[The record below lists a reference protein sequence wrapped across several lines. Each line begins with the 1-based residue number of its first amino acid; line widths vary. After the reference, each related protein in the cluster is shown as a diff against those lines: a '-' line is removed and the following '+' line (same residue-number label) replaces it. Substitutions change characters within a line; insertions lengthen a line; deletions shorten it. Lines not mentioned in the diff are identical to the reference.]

1 MSEERLELEK
11 IPPPGEAPL
20 MRPGYPR
27 IGGYPDATPYGYGY
41 GYPEGDE
48 RAYLRQMWRAIK
60 KRKLVIM
67 VIAIIVTAVVT
78 IEVYRT
84 KSTYQAST
92 TVEIG
97 KDNAM
102 LRTGGGLVLQT
113 DDGEDNMYYV
123 QTAMKTRIRQ
133 LQSRPLLEEVVLNL
147 KLDQNPRLMDV
158 NTRRSI
164 FEAVKSI
171 AGRFSP
177 QEPWTPPAVSE
188 TPITDVVSERSRE
201 QSARL
206 APYVDVLVANLSA
219 EPLADTRMLVISFTH
234 TDPVLA
240 ADIVDN
246 VAQVFIKRSFENKTE
261 KYNNTS
267 DWLDRT
273 TRELK
278 AKVEESEKELADYSS
293 GHNIYSA
300 DAKENLAV
308 EKLTKLH
315 SELTRAQTERLL
327 KQSLYEEV
335 KAGRVMQLP
344 EAFSDPRSSELKKRL
359 GELSVTLTQLEL
371 TYGPRHPKIV
381 STKEEIASIQRQL
394 DESKGSLQDKLK
406 ADYERAARDEGSLG
420 AALEIAKN
428 EAAQQNQASIQF
440 NILKK
445 NVETANTLYT
455 EFLQRTNQ
463 AKIQEHEQHNTL
475 KMIDPPQVPTSPVA
489 PNRPRTIMI
498 GFLMSLVAGLALVFF
513 LEYLDNTVKTVED
526 VSRYTQLPALSVIP
540 AIRGRKQ
547 RSLKSG
553 SNGSKR
559 SSELALTN
567 GKGKGSGHGSGNGN
581 GFNADQLLA
590 LDSRSSVAEA
600 YRVLRT
606 SVLLSSTENPPKTIL
621 VTSGQPG
628 EGKTTTAVNTAISL
642 SQLGASVLIIDC
654 DLRKPS
660 VHKLLGVDHVEG
672 VSSYLSRRMALDDV
686 IQKLPIPNLSVM
698 TSGRIPPNPAE
709 MISSTRMKEMLAIL
723 CERFDHIII
732 DSPPLL
738 KVTDPVILSTLVD
751 GVILV
756 VHGGKSSRDVV
767 RRTRQELSIAGAR
780 IFGVV
785 LNNVSVHDEAYDS
798 YYYEEYGDYEKTAGA
813 AAE

>member
-1 MSEERLELEK
+1 MSDERLELEK

-41 GYPEGDE
+41 GYPDGDE

-113 DDGEDNMYYV
+113 DDGDDNMYYV

-147 KLDQNPRLMDV
+147 KLDQNPRLMEV

-164 FEAVKSI
+164 FEAIKSI

-206 APYVDVLVANLSA
+206 APYVDVLAANLTA
-219 EPLADTRMLVISFTH
+219 EPLSDTRMLVISFTH

-261 KYNNTS
+261 KYNTTS
-267 DWLDRT
+267 DWLDRS

-293 GHNIYSA
+293 GHNIYSS

-371 TYGPRHPKIV
+371 TYGPKHPKIV
-381 STKEEIASIQRQL
+381 STKEEIGSIQRQL
-394 DESKGSLQDKLK
+394 DESKGSLQEKLK

-420 AALEIAKN
+420 AALELAKN

-445 NVETANTLYT
+445 NVETANSLYT

-547 RSLKSG
+547 RSLKG
-553 SNGSKR
+553 RNGSKG

-567 GKGKGSGHGSGNGN
+567 GQGKGNGHGSGNGT
-581 GFNADQLLA
+581 GFNAEQLLA

-606 SVLLSSTENPPKTIL
+606 SVLLSSTEKPPKTIL

-672 VSSYLSRRMALDDV
+672 VSSYMSRRMALDDV
-686 IQKLPIPNLSVM
+686 IHKLPIPNLSVM

>member
-1 MSEERLELEK
+1 MSDERVELERVS
-11 IPPPGEAPL
+11 PVDEAPL

-41 GYPEGDE
+41 GYPDADE
-48 RAYLRQMWRAIK
+48 RTYLRRMWRAIK
-60 KRKLVIM
+60 KRKLVII
-67 VIAIIVTAVVT
+67 VIAVIVTAVVT
-78 IEVYRT
+78 VEVYRT

-97 KDNAM
+97 KDNRM
-102 LRTGGGLVLQT
+102 VVRTGDLVLQA
-113 DDGEDNMYYV
+113 DDGDDMFYV

-133 LQSRPLLEEVVLNL
+133 LQSRPLLEDVVVNL
-147 KLDQNPRLMDV
+147 KLDQNPRFMDV
-158 NTRRSI
+158 TKRRSI
-164 FEAVKSI
+164 PEAIKSI
-171 AGRFSP
+171 LGRFAP
-177 QEPWTPPAVSE
+177 QEPWTPPAVAE
-188 TPITDVVSERSRE
+188 TPTANSITEHSRE
-201 QSARL
+201 ESARL
-206 APYVDVLVANLSA
+206 APYVDVLASNLSA
-219 EPLADTRMLVISFTH
+219 EPLADTRMLVISVTH
-234 TDPVLA
+234 TDPILA

-246 VAQVFIKRSFENKTE
+246 IAQVFIKRSFETKTE
-261 KYNNTS
+261 KYTNAS
-267 DWLDRT
+267 EWLDRS

-278 AKVEESEKELADYSS
+278 AKVEQAEKELADYSS
-293 GHNIYSA
+293 SHNIYSA

-308 EKLTKLH
+308 EKLTRLH
-315 SELTRAQTERLL
+315 AEVTRAQTERLL
-327 KQSLYEEV
+327 KQSLFEEV
-335 KAGRVMQLP
+335 KAGRVAQLP
-344 EAFSDPRSSELKKRL
+344 DAFSDPRTAELKKRL

-371 TYGPRHPKIV
+371 TFGPRHPKIV
-381 STKEEIASIQRQL
+381 ATKEEIASIQKQI
-394 DESKGSLQDKLK
+394 DESKGSLQEKLK
-406 ADYERAARDEGSLG
+406 ADYERATRDEASLV

-428 EAAQQNQASIQF
+428 EAAQQNQAAIQF
-440 NILKK
+440 NIKK
-445 NVETANTLYT
+445 KDVETANELYT
-455 EFLQRTNQ
+455 QFLQRTNQ

-475 KMIDPPQVPTSPVA
+475 KMIDPPQVPMSPVA
-489 PNRPRTIMI
+489 PNRPRTILI
-498 GFLMSLVAGLALVFF
+498 GFLMSLVAGIGLVFF

-547 RSLKSG
+547 RALKAG
-553 SNGSKR
+553 NGSKH
-559 SSELALTN
+559 SGQLALRD
-567 GKGKGSGHGSGNGN
+567 GKGKAAGSGIGLNT
-581 GFNADQLLA
+581 DQLLA

-642 SQLGASVLIIDC
+642 AQLGASVLIIDC

-660 VHKLLGVDHVEG
+660 VHKALGIDPG
-672 VSSYLSRRMALDDV
+672 QGLSTYLSRRMEIDEV
-686 IQKLPIPNLSVM
+686 IQELPIPNLSVL

-709 MISSTRMKEMLAIL
+709 MISSARMKEMLRIL
-723 CERFDHIII
+723 SERFDHIVI

-738 KVTDPVILSTLVD
+738 KVTDPVILSTMVD

-785 LNNVSVHDEAYDS
+785 LNNVSVHDEGYDS
-798 YYYEEYGDYEKTAGA
+798 YYYEAYGDYEQGAGA
-813 AAE
+813 SGG

>member
-113 DDGEDNMYYV
+113 DDGDDNMYYV

-327 KQSLYEEV
+327 KQSLFEEV